1 MSEIN
6 KISQKL
12 RSEGWTQD
20 QTPPGMKPWNK
31 WNGGWEY
38 QPQKRRDVVFE
49 APCGLLYKRD
59 ELSYSGHMSFM
70 GVEWTEENDCI
81 TTICPYYGKKEPC
94 LNNDPLLESMHVG
107 CHDEKLHFCALHE
120 TDKPFCYEQS
130 ARRILDEAE
139 RLKEER
145 WETFSQAR
153 GGRACKEQSRYNRS
167 TGEWSTFYDPMRC
180 TQMGCSY
187 CKILGKELSKQRGN
201 VFYDVRVDW
210 TVKGGGLL
218 PDEKRT
224 SITKGIKF
232 LKRPCSITL
241 CEAIVKTC
249 TEDMTQREAMRRH
262 LDLFLG
268 RIDSVEVFNIRAE
281 IKEGRDLQQ
290 DLKDL
295 ADGIEIHHAADD
307 LAVAAQT
314 KRKRRDERKKQNRAK
329 AEKLIRREG
338 YRNLST
344 FDQRWV
350 KKHLEPE
357 EIRRIEQERAAQEA
371 DKAAG
376 IGQNIS
382 LFEDGL

>member
-12 RSEGWTQD
+12 LAEGWTQD
-20 QTPPGMKPWNK
+20 QTPPGMKPWDK
-31 WNGGWEY
+31 FYGGWTY
-38 QPQKRRDVVFE
+38 RPDTRRDVVF
-49 APCGLLYKRD
+49 ASPCGLLWARN
-59 ELSYSGHMSFM
+59 ELSYSGAMYYM
-70 GVEWTEENDCI
+70 GVSWTEENDCI
-81 TTICPYYGKKEPC
+81 TAICPYYSRTEPC
-94 LNNDPLLESMHVG
+94 QDNNPMLENIYTG
-107 CHDEKLHFCALHE
+107 CHYERLHFCALHE
-120 TDKPFCYEQS
+120 TDKPYCYEQS

-139 RLKEER
+139 RLREER
-145 WETFSQAR
+145 WKAFSQAR
-153 GGRACKEQSRYNRS
+153 GGRVCQQQSRYNRS
-167 TGEWSTFYDPMRC
+167 TGKWDAFYDPMRC
-180 TQMGCSY
+180 TRMGCST

-210 TVKGGGLL
+210 TVKGDGLL

-232 LKRPCSITL
+232 LERPCSLTL

-249 TEDMTQREAMRRH
+249 REDMTQRETMRH
-262 LDLFLG
+262 HIDLFFG

-281 IKEGRDLQQ
+281 AKAGRDLQQ

-307 LAVAAQT
+307 LAVAAQA
-314 KRKRRDERKKQNRAK
+314 KRKHRDELKKQNRAK
-329 AEKLIRREG
+329 AEKLIRQEG
-338 YRNLST
+338 YQNLSA
-344 FDQRWV
+344 FDKRRV

>member
-12 RSEGWTQD
+12 LAEGWTQD

-38 QPQKRRDVVFE
+38 HPQSRRNVVFE
-49 APCGLLYKRD
+49 TPCGLLYRRD

-70 GVEWTEENDCI
+70 GVEWTEENDSI
-81 TTICPYYGKKEPC
+81 TTFCPYYGRTEPC
-94 LNNDPLLESMHVG
+94 PDNDPLLESVHAG
-107 CHDEKLHFCALHE
+107 CHYENLHFCALHE

-130 ARRILDEAE
+130 ARRILDEAD

-145 WETFSQAR
+145 WEAFSQAR
-153 GGRACKEQSRYNRS
+153 GGRVCQQQSRYNRS
-167 TGEWSTFYDPMRC
+167 TGEWSAFYDPMYC
-180 TQMGCSY
+180 TQMGCST
-187 CKILGKELSKQRGN
+187 CKILGKELSDKRGN
-201 VFYDVRVDW
+201 VFYDVRVEW
-210 TVKGGGLL
+210 TVKGDGFL
-218 PDEKRT
+218 PDEKRA

-232 LKRPCSITL
+232 LKKPCSLTL
-241 CEAIVKTC
+241 CEVIAKTC
-249 TEDMTQREAMRRH
+249 REDITRHETMRH
-262 LDLFLG
+262 HIDLFFG

-281 IKEGRDLQQ
+281 AKAGRDLQQ

-307 LAVAAQT
+307 LAAAAQA
-314 KRKRRDERKKQNRAK
+314 KREHRDELKKQNRAK
-329 AEKLIRREG
+329 AEKKIRQEG
-338 YRNLST
+338 YQNLSAL
-344 FDQRWV
+344 DKHRV

-357 EIRRIEQERAAQEA
+357 EIRRIERERAAQEA
-371 DKAAG
+371 DEAAG
-376 IGQNIS
+376 VGQNIS